1 MKCVGLIP
9 SESSRGERRRQGS
22 ITTAGH
28 THARR
33 ALVDGAW
40 AYRDPAQVSR
50 HLQRRLETPPKAI
63 QDISGNAHVR
73 LGTRDRR
80 LMARGTP
87 ANPVVV
93 AMAREVVGFMWAMAQ
108 PVTVASYSLLT
119 HVMAPC
125 TEKVFNGE
133 VSHVPG
139 KRRRTG
145 VVSPSTA

>member
-1 MKCVGLIP
+1 MLGADPLGVFPWRATPAGFDHH
-9 SESSRGERRRQGS
+9 SR
-22 ITTAGH
+22 H

-33 ALVDGAW
+33 AIVEGAW
-40 AYRDPAQVSR
+40 AYRDPVQVSR
-50 HLQRRLETPPKAI
+50 HPQLRLETPPKAI

-93 AMAREVVGFMWAMAQ
+93 AMAREVVGFMWAMTQ
-108 PVTVASYSLLT
+108 PVTVAPSYSFLT
-119 HVMAPC
+119 PVMAPC

-133 VSHVPG
+133 VSHGPG
-139 KRRRTG
+139 KRRRPG
-145 VVSPSTA
+145 MVSPSTA